1 MVDSSGAGASE
12 DVDVSVVIPTFRRPT
27 QVVEAVE
34 SALAQDGV
42 RVEVLVLDDSP
53 EGSARAPVTA
63 IADPRVTYR
72 HRDAPTGGNPSR
84 VRNGGWPLARGRFV
98 HFLDDDDH
106 VAPGAYRDV
115 VRAFDENP
123 RAGVVYGRVEP
134 FGDDP
139 AAVLRERRVFAAAA
153 RRARIYQRVGT
164 RMLVVANQLFSGTV
178 MVNSACVIR
187 REHVAALGG
196 YDEELRLCED
206 LEFYVRAMRAYGC
219 VFVDRPVVQYRT
231 GAPSLMNAGMA
242 DGKVASVYA
251 RIYSKYRAEH
261 GRAELLALKV
271 VAKTVLRWL

>member
-1 MVDSSGAGASE
+1 MDDSGAGGIV
-12 DVDVSVVIPTFRRPT
+12 DVDVSVVVPTFRRPT
-27 QVVEAVE
+27 QVVEAVT
-34 SALAQDGV
+34 SALGQEGV

-53 EGSARAPVTA
+53 EGSARAP
-63 IADPRVTYR
+63 IAALADARVTYR
-72 HRDAPTGGNPSR
+72 HRETPTGGNPSR
-84 VRNGGWPLARGRFV
+84 VRNDGWPHARGRFV

-115 VRAFDENP
+115 VRAFESHP

-139 AAVLRERRVFAAAA
+139 AAVLRERRVFDAAA
-153 RRARIYQRVGT
+153 RRARIYERAGT
-164 RMLVVANQLFSGTV
+164 KMLVVANQLYGGTV

-206 LEFYVRAMRAYGC
+206 LEFYIRAMRAYGC
-219 VFVDRPVVQYRT
+219 FFLDRPVVQYRT

-242 DGKVASVYA
+242 DGKVASAYSRVYA
-251 RIYSKYRAEH
+251 KYRAEH

-271 VAKTVLRWL
+271 VAKAVLRWL